1 MLRYPIELTPDD
13 NGTYLVTCPDL
24 PEVTTFGEDVASA
37 AAHAADAIEE
47 ALAGRAAAGR
57 DIPEPSAP
65 GPHSAAVGTQVELK
79 LLLHRRLRAAGLSRA
94 DLQRRLGWQR
104 ESVDRL
110 FRFDHASRLDRV
122 DAALRALGGEIRVEV
137 RALQAGRLPVAPVPA
152 GPSRP
157 R

>member
-13 NGTYLVTCPDL
+13 NGTFLVTCPDL

-37 AAHAADAIEE
+37 TVHASDAIEE
-47 ALAGRAAAGR
+47 ALAGRAATGQE
-57 DIPEPSAP
+57 IPEPSAP
-65 GPHSAAVGTQVELK
+65 GRHSAAVGTQVEVK

-110 FRFDHASRLDRV
+110 FRFDHASRLDQV
-122 DAALRALGGEIRVEV
+122 DAALRAMGDEIRVET
-137 RALQAGRLPVAPVPA
+137 RAV
-152 GPSRP
+152 
-157 R
+157 